1 MRSQKTKINLLFI
14 GDPDSGYLSN
24 INSLSLHQISIFM
37 SFESLGL
44 SHNIIHSVK
53 KLGYLKP
60 FPIQEQAVP
69 VILQGK
75 DLMGIAQ
82 TGSGKT
88 ACFVMPILEKLQ
100 NSEVKKDRNVQ
111 VLILVPTRELAIQI
125 DEVFRAF
132 TENLKRDIRTMA
144 VYGGVSI
151 NPQMK
156 GMFGVEILIATP
168 GRLLDLIDHNALS
181 ISGIQHLVIDE
192 ADKMFQLGFGEEMN
206 KLFAMMPVVKQTTL
220 FSATLNDKVSE
231 MKERLSINPV
241 IIEIKKEEVEI
252 DNIEQL
258 AYHVSPENKGP
269 FLRYLIKEK
278 KVEKALIFVSSTRSA
293 DNLVEKLKKNKIK
306 AVAIH
311 SQKSQGA
318 RRNNLEEFKVNGAQI
333 LVATDLIGRGIHIES
348 LPCVINYELP
358 RSPLDY
364 IHRIGRTGRAG
375 EKGTAINILTDDELQ
390 HFRVIQK
397 KMGRKVTLQ
406 RTEGVDLHGY

>member
-1 MRSQKTKINLLFI
+1 
-14 GDPDSGYLSN
+14 
-24 INSLSLHQISIFM
+24 M

-44 SHNIIHSVK
+44 SSNIIRSIK

-60 FPIQEQAVP
+60 FPVQEQAVP

-75 DLMGIAQ
+75 DLMGIAE

-100 NSEVKKDRNVQ
+100 DADVKKNRNVQ
-111 VLILVPTRELAIQI
+111 ALILVPTRELAIQI

-132 TENLKRDIRTMA
+132 TDGLKREIRTMA

-156 GMFGVEILIATP
+156 GMFGVEVLIATP
-168 GRLLDLIDHNALS
+168 GRLLDLIEHNALS
-181 ISGIQHLVIDE
+181 ISEIRHLVVDE
-192 ADKMFQLGFGEEMN
+192 ADKMFQLGFEEEM
-206 KLFAMMPVVKQTTL
+206 KRLFAMMPVAKQTIL
-220 FSATLNDKVSE
+220 FSATLNDKVAE
-231 MKERLSINPV
+231 LKERLSIDPV
-241 IIEIKKEEVEI
+241 VIEIKKEKVEI
-252 DNIEQL
+252 ENIEQL
-258 AYHVSPENKGP
+258 AYHVAPENKGP

-278 KVEKALIFVSSTRSA
+278 KVEKALVFVSSTRSA

-348 LPCVINYELP
+348 LSCVINYELP

-364 IHRIGRTGRAG
+364 IHRIGRTGRAH
-375 EKGTAINILTDDELQ
+375 EKGTAISILTDDELQ

-397 KMGRKVTLQ
+397 KMGRKVPLQ
-406 RTEGVDLHGY
+406 RTEGLDLHGY

>member
-1 MRSQKTKINLLFI
+1 
-14 GDPDSGYLSN
+14 
-24 INSLSLHQISIFM
+24 M

-44 SHNIIHSVK
+44 SHNIIRSVK

-100 NSEVKKDRNVQ
+100 NTEVKKDRNIQ

-132 TENLKRDIRTMA
+132 TDNLKREIRTMA

-156 GMFGVEILIATP
+156 GMHGVEVLIATP

-181 ISGIQHLVIDE
+181 ISRIQHLVIDE

-206 KLFAMMPVVKQTTL
+206 KLFAMMPVAKQTTL

-231 MKERLSINPV
+231 MKERLSINPT
-241 IIEIKKEEVEI
+241 IIEIKKEEIEI

-258 AYHVSPENKGP
+258 AYHVAPENKGP

-333 LVATDLIGRGIHIES
+333 LVATDLIGRGIHIDA

-364 IHRIGRTGRAG
+364 IHRIGRTGRAH
-375 EKGTAINILTDDELQ
+375 EKGTAISILTDDELQ

-397 KMGRKVTLQ
+397 KMGKKVTLQ
-406 RTEGVDLHGY
+406 RTEDINLHGY

>member
-1 MRSQKTKINLLFI
+1 
-14 GDPDSGYLSN
+14 
-24 INSLSLHQISIFM
+24 M

-44 SHNIIHSVK
+44 SHNIIRSVN

-132 TENLKRDIRTMA
+132 TENLKREVRTMA

-156 GMFGVEILIATP
+156 GMFGVEVLIATP

-181 ISGIQHLVIDE
+181 ISGIKHLVIDE

-206 KLFAMMPVVKQTTL
+206 KLFAMIPVAKQTTL

-231 MKERLSINPV
+231 MKERLSINPT

-364 IHRIGRTGRAG
+364 IHRIGRTGRAN
-375 EKGTAINILTDDELQ
+375 EKGTAISILTDDELQ

-406 RTEGVDLHGY
+406 RTEGIDLHGY

>member
-1 MRSQKTKINLLFI
+1 
-14 GDPDSGYLSN
+14 
-24 INSLSLHQISIFM
+24 M

-44 SHNIIHSVK
+44 SHNIIRSVK

-100 NSEVKKDRNVQ
+100 NAEVKKDRNVQ

-132 TENLKRDIRTMA
+132 TENLKREVRTMA

-156 GMFGVEILIATP
+156 GMFGVEVLIATP

-181 ISGIQHLVIDE
+181 ISGIKHLVIDE

-206 KLFAMMPVVKQTTL
+206 KLFAMMPVAKQTTL

-231 MKERLSINPV
+231 MKERLSINPT
-241 IIEIKKEEVEI
+241 IIEITKEEVEI

-258 AYHVSPENKGP
+258 AYHVAPENKGP

-364 IHRIGRTGRAG
+364 IHRIGRTGRAN
-375 EKGTAINILTDDELQ
+375 EKGTAISILTDDELQ

-406 RTEGVDLHGY
+406 RTEGIDLHGY

>member
-1 MRSQKTKINLLFI
+1 
-14 GDPDSGYLSN
+14 
-24 INSLSLHQISIFM
+24 M

-44 SHNIIHSVK
+44 SHNIIRSVN

-100 NSEVKKDRNVQ
+100 NTEVKKDRNIQ

-125 DEVFRAF
+125 DEVFNAF
-132 TENLKRDIRTMA
+132 KDNLKREVRTMA

-156 GMFGVEILIATP
+156 GMFGVEVLIATP

-181 ISGIQHLVIDE
+181 ISGIKHLVVDE

-206 KLFAMMPVVKQTTL
+206 KLFAMMPVAKQTTL

-231 MKERLSINPV
+231 IKERLSINPV
-241 IIEIKKEEVEI
+241 MIEIKKEEVEI

-258 AYHVSPENKGP
+258 AYHVAPENKGP

-375 EKGTAINILTDDELQ
+375 EKGTAISILTDDELQ

-397 KMGRKVTLQ
+397 KMGKKVTLQ
-406 RTEGVDLHGY
+406 RTEGIDLHGY

>member
-1 MRSQKTKINLLFI
+1 
-14 GDPDSGYLSN
+14 
-24 INSLSLHQISIFM
+24 M

-44 SHNIIHSVK
+44 SSNIIRSVK

-100 NSEVKKDRNVQ
+100 NTEVKKDRNVQ
-111 VLILVPTRELAIQI
+111 ILILVPTRELAIQI

-132 TENLKRDIRTMA
+132 TDNLKREVRTMA

-156 GMFGVEILIATP
+156 GMFGVEVLITTP

-206 KLFAMMPVVKQTTL
+206 KLFAMMPVAKQTTL
-220 FSATLNDKVSE
+220 FSATLNDKVAE
-231 MKERLSINPV
+231 MKERLSINPT

-258 AYHVSPENKGP
+258 AYHVAPENKGP

-375 EKGTAINILTDDELQ
+375 EKGTAISILTDDELQ

-397 KMGRKVTLQ
+397 KMGKKVTLQ
-406 RTEGVDLHGY
+406 RTEDVNLHGY

>member
-1 MRSQKTKINLLFI
+1 
-14 GDPDSGYLSN
+14 
-24 INSLSLHQISIFM
+24 M

-44 SHNIIHSVK
+44 SSNIISSIK

-60 FPIQEQAVP
+60 FPIQEQSIP
-69 VILQGK
+69 VIMQGK

-88 ACFVMPILEKLQ
+88 ACFVMPILDKLQ
-100 NSEVKKDRNVQ
+100 NTEVKKDRNIQ
-111 VLILVPTRELAIQI
+111 VLVLVPTRELAIQI

-132 TENLKRDIRTMA
+132 TDNLKREIRTMA

-168 GRLLDLIDHNALS
+168 GRLLDLIDHNALN

-206 KLFAMMPVVKQTTL
+206 KLFGLMPVMKQTTL
-220 FSATLNDKVSE
+220 FSATLDDKVSE
-231 MKERLSINPV
+231 MKERLSINPTL
-241 IIEIKKEEVEI
+241 IEIKKEEVKI

-278 KVEKALIFVSSTRSA
+278 KIEKALIFVSSTRSA

-333 LVATDLIGRGIHIES
+333 LVATDLIGRGIHIDD

-375 EKGTAINILTDDELQ
+375 EKGIAINILTDDELQ

-397 KMGRKVTLQ
+397 KMGKKVTLQ
-406 RTEGVDLHGY
+406 RTGNINLHGY

>member
-1 MRSQKTKINLLFI
+1 MAISE
-14 GDPDSGYLSN
+14 
-24 INSLSLHQISIFM
+24 INSLSLHEISFM

-44 SHNIIHSVK
+44 SSNIIRSVK

-75 DLMGIAQ
+75 NLMGIAQ

-100 NSEVKKDRNVQ
+100 NTEIKKDRNIQ

-132 TENLKRDIRTMA
+132 TDDLKREIRTMA

-156 GMFGVEILIATP
+156 GMHGVEVLIATP

-181 ISGIQHLVIDE
+181 ISRIQHLVIDE

-206 KLFAMMPVVKQTTL
+206 KLFAMMPVAKQVTL

-231 MKERLSINPV
+231 MKERLSINPT

-258 AYHVSPENKGP
+258 AYHVAPENKGP

-278 KVEKALIFVSSTRSA
+278 NIEKALIFVSSTRSA

-318 RRNNLEEFKVNGAQI
+318 RRNNLEEFKGKGAQI
-333 LVATDLIGRGIHIES
+333 LVATDLIGRGIHIDA
-348 LPCVINYELP
+348 LPYVINYELP

-364 IHRIGRTGRAG
+364 VHRIGRTGRAH
-375 EKGTAINILTDDELQ
+375 EKGTAISILTDDELH

-397 KMGRKVTLQ
+397 KMGKKVTLQ
-406 RTEGVDLHGY
+406 RTEDINLHGY

>member
-1 MRSQKTKINLLFI
+1 
-14 GDPDSGYLSN
+14 
-24 INSLSLHQISIFM
+24 M
-37 SFESLGL
+37 SFEALGL
-44 SHNIIHSVK
+44 SSNIIRSVK
-53 KLGYLKP
+53 KLGFLKP
-60 FPIQEQAVP
+60 FPIQEQAIP
-69 VILQGK
+69 VIMQGK
-75 DLMGIAQ
+75 DLMGIAH

-100 NSEVKKDRNVQ
+100 NTEVKKDRNVQ
-111 VLILVPTRELAIQI
+111 VLILLPTRELAIQI

-132 TENLKRDIRTMA
+132 TDNLKREVRTMA
-144 VYGGVSI
+144 VFGGVSI

-156 GMFGVEILIATP
+156 GMFGVEVLIATP
-168 GRLLDLIDHNALS
+168 GRLLDLIEHNALS
-181 ISGIQHLVIDE
+181 ISGIKHLVIDE

-206 KLFAMMPVVKQTTL
+206 KLFAMMPVAKQTTL
-220 FSATLNDKVSE
+220 FSATLDDKVSE
-231 MKERLSINPV
+231 MKQRLSINPTL
-241 IIEIKKEEVEI
+241 IEIKKEEVEI
-252 DNIEQL
+252 DNIEQS
-258 AYHVSPENKGP
+258 AYHVAPEKKGP

-318 RRNNLEEFKVNGAQI
+318 RKNNLEEFKVNGAQI
-333 LVATDLIGRGIHIES
+333 LVATDLIGRGIHIDD

-375 EKGTAINILTDDELQ
+375 AKGIAINILTDEELQ

-397 KMGRKVTLQ
+397 KMGKKVTLQ
-406 RTEGVDLHGY
+406 RTEGLDLHGY

>member
-1 MRSQKTKINLLFI
+1 
-14 GDPDSGYLSN
+14 
-24 INSLSLHQISIFM
+24 M

-44 SHNIIHSVK
+44 SHNIIRSVK

-100 NSEVKKDRNVQ
+100 NAEVKKDRNVQ

-132 TENLKRDIRTMA
+132 TENLKREVRTMA

-156 GMFGVEILIATP
+156 GMFGVEVLIATP

-181 ISGIQHLVIDE
+181 ISGIKHLVIDE

-206 KLFAMMPVVKQTTL
+206 KLFAMMPVAKQTTL

-231 MKERLSINPV
+231 MKERLSINPA

-258 AYHVSPENKGP
+258 AYHVAPENKGP

-278 KVEKALIFVSSTRSA
+278 KVEKALVFVSSTRSA

-364 IHRIGRTGRAG
+364 IHRIGRTGRAN
-375 EKGTAINILTDDELQ
+375 EKGIAISILTDDELQ

-406 RTEGVDLHGY
+406 RTEGIDLHGY

>member
-1 MRSQKTKINLLFI
+1 
-14 GDPDSGYLSN
+14 
-24 INSLSLHQISIFM
+24 M

-60 FPIQEQAVP
+60 FPIQEQAIP
-69 VILQGK
+69 VILKGK

-100 NSEVKKDRNVQ
+100 NEDVKKDRNIQ
-111 VLILVPTRELAIQI
+111 VLVLVPTRELAIQI
-125 DEVFRAF
+125 DEVFRSF
-132 TENLKRDIRTMA
+132 TENLKREIRTMA

-156 GMFGVEILIATP
+156 GMFGVEVLIATP
-168 GRLLDLIDHNALS
+168 GRLLDLIANKALS
-181 ISGIQHLVIDE
+181 ISSIQHLVIDE

-206 KLFAMMPVVKQTTL
+206 QLFAQMPVVKQTTM
-220 FSATLNDKVSE
+220 FSATLDDKVSE
-231 MKERLSINPV
+231 MRNRVTMNPV
-241 IIEIKKEEVEI
+241 LVEIKKEEVEI
-252 DNIEQL
+252 ENIEQL

-278 KVEKALIFVSSTRSA
+278 NIKKALIFVSSTKSA
-293 DNLVEKLKKNKIK
+293 DSLVEKLKKNKIK

-311 SQKSQGA
+311 GQKSQGA

-333 LVATDLIGRGIHIES
+333 LVTTDLLGRGIHIDS

-364 IHRIGRTGRAG
+364 IHRIGRTGRAN
-375 EKGTAINILTDDELQ
+375 ETGTAINILTDDELQ

-397 KMGRKVTLQ
+397 KMGKKITLQ
-406 RTEGVDLHGY
+406 RTEDINLHGY

>member
-1 MRSQKTKINLLFI
+1 
-14 GDPDSGYLSN
+14 
-24 INSLSLHQISIFM
+24 M

-44 SHNIIHSVK
+44 SHNIIRSVN

-100 NSEVKKDRNVQ
+100 NAEVKKDRNVQ

-132 TENLKRDIRTMA
+132 TENLKREIRTMA

-156 GMFGVEILIATP
+156 GMFGVEVLIATP

-206 KLFAMMPVVKQTTL
+206 KLFGMMPVVKQTTL

-231 MKERLSINPV
+231 MKERLSINPT

-318 RRNNLEEFKVNGAQI
+318 RKNNLEEFKVNGAQI
-333 LVATDLIGRGIHIES
+333 LVATDLLGRGIHIES

-364 IHRIGRTGRAG
+364 IHRIGRTGRAN
-375 EKGTAINILTDDELQ
+375 EKGTAISILTDDELQ

-406 RTEGVDLHGY
+406 RTEGIDLHSY

>member
-1 MRSQKTKINLLFI
+1 
-14 GDPDSGYLSN
+14 
-24 INSLSLHQISIFM
+24 M

-44 SHNIIHSVK
+44 SSNIIHSVK

-60 FPIQEQAVP
+60 FPIQVQAIP

-75 DLMGIAQ
+75 DLVGIAQ

-100 NSEVKKDRNVQ
+100 NAEVKKDRNVQ

-125 DEVFRAF
+125 DEVFRTF
-132 TENLKRDIRTMA
+132 TENLKREIRTMA

-156 GMFGVEILIATP
+156 GLFGVEVLIATP

-192 ADKMFQLGFGEEMN
+192 ADKMFQLGFGEEMD
-206 KLFAMMPVVKQTTL
+206 KLFGMMPVMKQTTL
-220 FSATLNDKVSE
+220 FSATLDDKVSE
-231 MKERLSINPV
+231 MKKRISMNPTL
-241 IIEIKKEEVEI
+241 IEIKKEEVEI
-252 DNIEQL
+252 DHIEQL
-258 AYHVSPENKGP
+258 AYHVAPENKGP

-278 KVEKALIFVSSTRSA
+278 KVEKALIFVSSTKSA

-375 EKGTAINILTDDELQ
+375 EKGTAINILTNDELQ

-397 KMGRKVTLQ
+397 KMGKKVTLQ
-406 RTEGVDLHGY
+406 RTEGIDLHGY

>member
-1 MRSQKTKINLLFI
+1 
-14 GDPDSGYLSN
+14 
-24 INSLSLHQISIFM
+24 M

-44 SHNIIHSVK
+44 SHNIIRSVK

-100 NSEVKKDRNVQ
+100 NAEVKKDRNIQ

-125 DEVFRAF
+125 DEVFKAF
-132 TENLKRDIRTMA
+132 TDNLKREIRTTA

-156 GMFGVEILIATP
+156 GMFGVEVLIATP

-181 ISGIQHLVIDE
+181 ISKIQHLVIDE

-206 KLFAMMPVVKQTTL
+206 KLFAMMPVAKQTTL
-220 FSATLNDKVSE
+220 FSATLNDKVAE
-231 MKERLSINPV
+231 MKERLSINPT

-278 KVEKALIFVSSTRSA
+278 KIEKALIFVSSTRSA

-333 LVATDLIGRGIHIES
+333 LVATDLIGRGIHIDA

-364 IHRIGRTGRAG
+364 IHRIGRTGRAN
-375 EKGTAINILTDDELQ
+375 EKGTAISILTDDELQ

-397 KMGRKVTLQ
+397 KMGKKVPLQ
-406 RTEGVDLHGY
+406 RTEDINLHGY

>member
-1 MRSQKTKINLLFI
+1 
-14 GDPDSGYLSN
+14 
-24 INSLSLHQISIFM
+24 M
-37 SFESLGL
+37 SFEALGL
-44 SHNIIHSVK
+44 SSNIIRSVK

-100 NSEVKKDRNVQ
+100 KTEVKKDRNVQ
-111 VLILVPTRELAIQI
+111 VLILVPTRELAVQI

-132 TENLKRDIRTMA
+132 TDNLKREVRTMG

-156 GMFGVEILIATP
+156 GMFGVEVLIATP

-181 ISGIQHLVIDE
+181 ISGIKHLVIDE

-231 MKERLSINPV
+231 MKQRLSINPTL
-241 IIEIKKEEVEI
+241 IEIKKEEAEI

-258 AYHVSPENKGP
+258 AYHVAPENKGP

-333 LVATDLIGRGIHIES
+333 LVATDLIGRGIHIDD

-397 KMGRKVTLQ
+397 KMGKKVTLQ
-406 RTEGVDLHGY
+406 RTEGLDLHGY

>member
-1 MRSQKTKINLLFI
+1 
-14 GDPDSGYLSN
+14 
-24 INSLSLHQISIFM
+24 M

-44 SHNIIHSVK
+44 SHHIIRSVN

-132 TENLKRDIRTMA
+132 TGNLKREIRTMA

-156 GMFGVEILIATP
+156 GMFGVEVLIATP

-206 KLFAMMPVVKQTTL
+206 KLFTLMPVVKQTTL

-231 MKERLSINPV
+231 MKERLAINPV

-364 IHRIGRTGRAG
+364 IHRIGRTGRAN
-375 EKGTAINILTDDELQ
+375 EKGTAISILTDDELQ

-397 KMGRKVTLQ
+397 KMGKKVTLQ
-406 RTEGVDLHGY
+406 RTEGINLHGY

>member
-1 MRSQKTKINLLFI
+1 
-14 GDPDSGYLSN
+14 
-24 INSLSLHQISIFM
+24 M

-44 SHNIIHSVK
+44 SHNIIRSVN

-100 NSEVKKDRNVQ
+100 NAEVKKDRNVQ

-132 TENLKRDIRTMA
+132 TENLKREVRTMA

-156 GMFGVEILIATP
+156 GMFGVEVLIATP

-181 ISGIQHLVIDE
+181 ISGIKHLVIDE

-206 KLFAMMPVVKQTTL
+206 KLFAMMPVVKQTIL

-231 MKERLSINPV
+231 MKERLSINPT

-278 KVEKALIFVSSTRSA
+278 KVEKALVFVSSTRSA

-318 RRNNLEEFKVNGAQI
+318 RRNNLEEFKVDGAQI

-364 IHRIGRTGRAG
+364 IHRIGRTGRAH
-375 EKGTAINILTDDELQ
+375 EKGTAISILTDDELQ

-397 KMGRKVTLQ
+397 KMGKKVTLQ
-406 RTEGVDLHGY
+406 RTEGIDLHGY

>member
-1 MRSQKTKINLLFI
+1 
-14 GDPDSGYLSN
+14 
-24 INSLSLHQISIFM
+24 M

-44 SHNIIHSVK
+44 SHNIIQSVK

-60 FPIQEQAVP
+60 FSIQEQAIP

-75 DLMGIAQ
+75 DLMAIAQ

-100 NSEVKKDRNVQ
+100 HSEVKKDRNVQ

-132 TENLKRDIRTMA
+132 TETLKREIRTMA

-156 GMFGVEILIATP
+156 GMFGVEVLIATP
-168 GRLLDLIDHNALS
+168 GRLLDLIDHKALS

-220 FSATLNDKVSE
+220 FSATLDDKVSE
-231 MKERLSINPV
+231 MKERLSIHPV
-241 IIEIKKEEVEI
+241 MIEIKKEEVEI
-252 DNIEQL
+252 ENIEQL
-258 AYHVSPENKGP
+258 AYHVTPENKGP

-397 KMGRKVTLQ
+397 KMGKKVTLQ
-406 RTEGVDLHGY
+406 RTGDIDLHGY

>member
-1 MRSQKTKINLLFI
+1 
-14 GDPDSGYLSN
+14 
-24 INSLSLHQISIFM
+24 M

-44 SHNIIHSVK
+44 SSNIIRSVK

-100 NSEVKKDRNVQ
+100 NSEAKKGRNVQ

-132 TENLKRDIRTMA
+132 TENLKREIRTMA

-156 GMFGVEILIATP
+156 GMFGVEVLIATP

-192 ADKMFQLGFGEEMN
+192 ADKMFQLGFGEEMD
-206 KLFAMMPVVKQTTL
+206 KLFAQMPVVKQTTL

-231 MKERLSINPV
+231 MKERLSINPT

-364 IHRIGRTGRAG
+364 IHRIGRTGRAN

-397 KMGRKVTLQ
+397 KMGKKVPLQ
-406 RTEGVDLHGY
+406 RTEGINLHGY

>member
-1 MRSQKTKINLLFI
+1 
-14 GDPDSGYLSN
+14 
-24 INSLSLHQISIFM
+24 M

-44 SHNIIHSVK
+44 SHNIIRSVK

-75 DLMGIAQ
+75 DLMGIAK

-100 NSEVKKDRNVQ
+100 NTEAKKGRNVQ

-181 ISGIQHLVIDE
+181 ISEIKYLVIDE

-206 KLFAMMPVVKQTTL
+206 RLFELMPVVKQTTL
-220 FSATLNDKVSE
+220 FSATLNDKVAE
-231 MKERLSINPV
+231 MKERLSINPT
-241 IIEIKKEEVEI
+241 IIEIKKEDVEI
-252 DNIEQL
+252 DNIEQF
-258 AYHVSPENKGP
+258 AYHVAPENKGP

-318 RRNNLEEFKVNGAQI
+318 RRNNLEEFKSNGAQI
-333 LVATDLIGRGIHIES
+333 LVATDLIGRGIHIDY

-364 IHRIGRTGRAG
+364 IHRIGRTGRAN

-397 KMGRKVTLQ
+397 KMGKKYLWKEQKELTCMVIKI
-406 RTEGVDLHGY
+406 

>member
-1 MRSQKTKINLLFI
+1 
-14 GDPDSGYLSN
+14 
-24 INSLSLHQISIFM
+24 M

-44 SHNIIHSVK
+44 SHNIIRSVN

-100 NSEVKKDRNVQ
+100 NEDVKKDRNVQ

-132 TENLKRDIRTMA
+132 TENLKREIRTMA

-181 ISGIQHLVIDE
+181 ISGIRHLVIDE
-192 ADKMFQLGFGEEMN
+192 ADKMFQLGFEEEMN
-206 KLFAMMPVVKQTTL
+206 KLFALMPVMKQTTL

-231 MKERLSINPV
+231 MKQRLSINPTIV
-241 IIEIKKEEVEI
+241 EIKKEEVEI
-252 DNIEQL
+252 DHIEQL

-278 KVEKALIFVSSTRSA
+278 KVEKALIFVSSTKSA

-364 IHRIGRTGRAG
+364 IHRIGRTGRAN
-375 EKGTAINILTDDELQ
+375 EKGTAISLLTDNELQ

-397 KMGRKVTLQ
+397 KMGKKVTLQ
-406 RTEGVDLHGY
+406 RTEGIDLHGY

>member
-1 MRSQKTKINLLFI
+1 
-14 GDPDSGYLSN
+14 
-24 INSLSLHQISIFM
+24 M

-44 SHNIIHSVK
+44 SHHIIRSVN

-132 TENLKRDIRTMA
+132 TGNLKREIRTMA

-156 GMFGVEILIATP
+156 GMFGVEVLIATP

-206 KLFAMMPVVKQTTL
+206 KLFTLMPAVKQTTL

-231 MKERLSINPV
+231 MKERLAINPV

-364 IHRIGRTGRAG
+364 IHRIGRTGRAN
-375 EKGTAINILTDDELQ
+375 EKGTAISILTDDELQ

-397 KMGRKVTLQ
+397 KMGKKVTLQ
-406 RTEGVDLHGY
+406 RTEGINLHGY

>member
-1 MRSQKTKINLLFI
+1 
-14 GDPDSGYLSN
+14 
-24 INSLSLHQISIFM
+24 M

-44 SHNIIHSVK
+44 SHNIIRSVK

-60 FPIQEQAVP
+60 FPIQELAVP

-75 DLMGIAQ
+75 DMMGIAQ

-100 NSEVKKDRNVQ
+100 NTEVKKDRNVQ

-132 TENLKRDIRTMA
+132 TDNLKREVRTMA

-156 GMFGVEILIATP
+156 GLFGVEVLIATP

-206 KLFAMMPVVKQTTL
+206 KLFAMMPVARQTTL

-231 MKERLSINPV
+231 MKERLSINPTIV
-241 IIEIKKEEVEI
+241 EIKKEEVEI

-258 AYHVSPENKGP
+258 AYHVAPENKGP

-278 KVEKALIFVSSTRSA
+278 KVEKALIFVSSTRAA

-318 RRNNLEEFKVNGAQI
+318 RRNNLEEFKSNGAQI

-364 IHRIGRTGRAG
+364 IHRIGRTGRAN
-375 EKGTAINILTDDELQ
+375 EKGTAITILTDDELQ

-406 RTEGVDLHGY
+406 RTEDVNLHGY

>member
-1 MRSQKTKINLLFI
+1 
-14 GDPDSGYLSN
+14 
-24 INSLSLHQISIFM
+24 M

-44 SHNIIHSVK
+44 SSNIIRSVK
-53 KLGYLKP
+53 KIGYLKP

-69 VILQGK
+69 VILKGK

-100 NSEVKKDRNVQ
+100 NAEAKKDRNIQ
-111 VLILVPTRELAIQI
+111 ILILVPTRELAIQI
-125 DEVFRAF
+125 DEVFKAF
-132 TENLKRDIRTMA
+132 TENLKREIRTMA

-156 GMFGVEILIATP
+156 GMFGVEVLIATP

-181 ISGIQHLVIDE
+181 ISQIQHLVVDE

-206 KLFAMMPVVKQTTL
+206 KLFAMMPVTKQVTL

-231 MKERLSINPV
+231 IKERLSVNPV
-241 IIEIKKEEVEI
+241 IIEIKKDEVEI

-258 AYHVSPENKGP
+258 AYHVAPENKGP

-364 IHRIGRTGRAG
+364 VHRIGRTGRAG
-375 EKGTAINILTDDELQ
+375 ETGTAISILTDDELQ

-397 KMGRKVTLQ
+397 KMGKKVALQ
-406 RTEGVDLHGY
+406 RTEGIDLHGY

>member
-1 MRSQKTKINLLFI
+1 
-14 GDPDSGYLSN
+14 
-24 INSLSLHQISIFM
+24 M

-44 SHNIIHSVK
+44 SHNIIRSVN

-60 FPIQEQAVP
+60 FPIQEQAIP

-100 NSEVKKDRNVQ
+100 NAEVKKDRNVQ

-132 TENLKRDIRTMA
+132 TDNLKREIRTMA

-156 GMFGVEILIATP
+156 GMFGVEVLIATP

-206 KLFAMMPVVKQTTL
+206 KLFAQMPVAKQTTL

-231 MKERLSINPV
+231 MKERLSINPTM
-241 IIEIKKEEVEI
+241 IEIKKEEVEI

-333 LVATDLIGRGIHIES
+333 LIATDLIGRGIHIES

-364 IHRIGRTGRAG
+364 IHRIGRTGRAN
-375 EKGTAINILTDDELQ
+375 EKGTAITILTDDELQ

-397 KMGRKVTLQ
+397 KMGKKVTLQ
-406 RTEGVDLHGY
+406 RTESMDLDLHGY

>member
-1 MRSQKTKINLLFI
+1 
-14 GDPDSGYLSN
+14 
-24 INSLSLHQISIFM
+24 M
-37 SFESLGL
+37 SFETLGL
-44 SHNIIHSVK
+44 SSNIIHSVK

-60 FPIQEQAVP
+60 FPIQEQTIP

-88 ACFVMPILEKLQ
+88 ACFVMPILDKLQ
-100 NSEVKKDRNVQ
+100 NTEIKKDRNIQ
-111 VLILVPTRELAIQI
+111 VLVLVPTRELAIQI

-132 TENLKRDIRTMA
+132 TENLKREIRTMA

-156 GMFGVEILIATP
+156 GLYGVEVLIATP

-181 ISGIQHLVIDE
+181 ISAIQHLVIDE
-192 ADKMFQLGFGEEMN
+192 ADKMFQLGFGEEMD
-206 KLFAMMPVVKQTTL
+206 KLFGLMPTQKQTTM
-220 FSATLNDKVSE
+220 FSATLDDKVAE
-231 MKERLSINPV
+231 MKQRLSKNPTL
-241 IIEIKKEEVEI
+241 IEIKKEEVEI
-252 DNIEQL
+252 DDIEQI

-278 KVEKALIFVSSTRSA
+278 KVKKALIFVSSTRSA

-318 RRNNLEEFKVNGAQI
+318 RRNNLEEFRVNGAQI

-397 KMGRKVTLQ
+397 KMGKKVTLQ
-406 RTEGVDLHGY
+406 RTEGIDMHGY

>member
-1 MRSQKTKINLLFI
+1 
-14 GDPDSGYLSN
+14 
-24 INSLSLHQISIFM
+24 M

-44 SHNIIHSVK
+44 SHNIIRSVK

-60 FPIQEQAVP
+60 FLIQEQAVP

-100 NSEVKKDRNVQ
+100 NAEVKKDRNVQ

-132 TENLKRDIRTMA
+132 TENLKREVRTMA

-156 GMFGVEILIATP
+156 GMFGVEVLIATP

-181 ISGIQHLVIDE
+181 ISGIKHLVIDE

-206 KLFAMMPVVKQTTL
+206 KLFAMMPVAKQTTL

-231 MKERLSINPV
+231 MKERLSINPT

-258 AYHVSPENKGP
+258 AYHVAPENKGP

-364 IHRIGRTGRAG
+364 IHRIGRTGRAN
-375 EKGTAINILTDDELQ
+375 EKGTAISILTDDELQ

-406 RTEGVDLHGY
+406 RTEGIDLHGY

>member
-1 MRSQKTKINLLFI
+1 
-14 GDPDSGYLSN
+14 
-24 INSLSLHQISIFM
+24 M

-44 SHNIIHSVK
+44 SHNIIRSVK

-60 FPIQEQAVP
+60 FPIQELAVP

-100 NSEVKKDRNVQ
+100 NTEVKKDRNVQ

-132 TENLKRDIRTMA
+132 TDNLKREVRTMA

-156 GMFGVEILIATP
+156 GLFGVEVLIATP

-206 KLFAMMPVVKQTTL
+206 KLFAMMPVARQTIL

-231 MKERLSINPV
+231 MKERLSINPTIV
-241 IIEIKKEEVEI
+241 EIKKEEVEI

-258 AYHVSPENKGP
+258 AYHVAPENKGP

-278 KVEKALIFVSSTRSA
+278 KVEKALIFVSSTRAA

-318 RRNNLEEFKVNGAQI
+318 RRNNLEEFKSNGAQI

-364 IHRIGRTGRAG
+364 IHRIGRTGRAN
-375 EKGTAINILTDDELQ
+375 EKGTAITILTDDELQ

-406 RTEGVDLHGY
+406 RTEDVNLHGY

>member
-1 MRSQKTKINLLFI
+1 
-14 GDPDSGYLSN
+14 
-24 INSLSLHQISIFM
+24 M

-44 SHNIIHSVK
+44 SHNIIRSVK

-69 VILQGK
+69 VILEGK

-100 NSEVKKDRNVQ
+100 NAEVKKNRNVQ

-132 TENLKRDIRTMA
+132 TENLKREVRTMA

-156 GMFGVEILIATP
+156 GMFGVEVLIATP

-181 ISGIQHLVIDE
+181 ISGIKHLVIDE

-206 KLFAMMPVVKQTTL
+206 KLFAMMPVAKQTTL
-220 FSATLNDKVSE
+220 FSATLNDKVAE
-231 MKERLSINPV
+231 MKERLSINPT
-241 IIEIKKEEVEI
+241 IIEVKKEEVEI

-258 AYHVSPENKGP
+258 AYHVAPENKGP

-364 IHRIGRTGRAG
+364 IHRIGRTGRAN
-375 EKGTAINILTDDELQ
+375 EKGTAISILTDDELQ

-406 RTEGVDLHGY
+406 RTEGIDLHGY

>member
-1 MRSQKTKINLLFI
+1 
-14 GDPDSGYLSN
+14 
-24 INSLSLHQISIFM
+24 M

-44 SHNIIHSVK
+44 SHNIIRSVK

-100 NSEVKKDRNVQ
+100 NSEVKKGRNVQ

-125 DEVFRAF
+125 DEVFKAF
-132 TENLKRDIRTMA
+132 TDNLKREIRTMA

-156 GMFGVEILIATP
+156 GMFGVEVLIATP

-206 KLFAMMPVVKQTTL
+206 KLFAQMPVVKQTTL

-241 IIEIKKEEVEI
+241 IVEIKKEEVEI

-318 RRNNLEEFKVNGAQI
+318 RRNNLEEFKSSGAQI
-333 LVATDLIGRGIHIES
+333 LVATDLIGRGIHIDF

-364 IHRIGRTGRAG
+364 IHRIGRTGRAN

-397 KMGRKVTLQ
+397 KMGKKVTLQ
-406 RTEGVDLHGY
+406 RTEDINLHGY